1 MATDVCV
8 TSEVRL
14 AVVVLSVDADG
25 CLYRRWCVTSDG
37 VSPHGV
43 APRGVAPRGVSR
55 AATPRT
61 AAPVLRGA
69 GSTWFFPA
77 WCTAVRSDAS
87 AALLRTCAEDP
98 FRPGLRLRQDRC
110 CQKALFTRE
119 KLYQSRSHVQGAPV
133 SATDSPPGS
142 LCSNPYNLH
151 SGSPANLPAA
161 LSLLSASTLWLSAAG
176 AGTTAWRHVWVA
188 TAVLRDRRL

>member
-1 MATDVCV
+1 M
-8 TSEVRL
+8 
-14 AVVVLSVDADG
+14 VLSVDADG

-43 APRGVAPRGVSR
+43 APRGVSH
-55 AATPRT
+55 AATPRK

-133 SATDSPPGS
+133 SATDSPPQA
-142 LCSNPYNLH
+142 PYALTPTTFTADRQQTCLQH
-151 SGSPANLPAA
+151 CPSLPA
-161 LSLLSASTLWLSAAG
+161 LSGCQQRVPGVMSWWLLLY
-176 AGTTAWRHVWVA
+176 
-188 TAVLRDRRL
+188 